1 MSVLVHGKEGMLVK
15 QNTLGKYTKLLCV
28 LPIVVLNM
36 NYPGNCWLTPPVPMS
51 IFCWFTIKD
60 WKEIGDGM

>member
-15 QNTLGKYTKLLCV
+15 QNTVEKYTKLFCV

-36 NYPGNCWLTPPVPMS
+36 NYPGKC
-51 IFCWFTIKD
+51 
-60 WKEIGDGM
+60 

>member
-15 QNTLGKYTKLLCV
+15 QNTVGKYTKLFCV

-36 NYPGNCWLTPPVPMS
+36 NYPGKC
-51 IFCWFTIKD
+51 
-60 WKEIGDGM
+60 